1 MVLILDRETLKSILT
16 MKDTIEAVEE
26 AFKYF
31 GLGKVKMPLRP
42 TIKVDEYNGLILYMP
57 AYIGGMNAL
66 AVKVVSVY
74 PDNPTKYGKPT
85 VLGTVLL
92 NDPKTGDL
100 LAILEGGFI
109 TAMRTGA
116 VSGVATKYLARKNSK
131 IVGVFGAGV
140 QARTQLMAICEVR
153 PIEEARVYDV
163 DRRVAEKYAE
173 EMSEKLGITVKVA
186 DKAVD
191 AVKGCDIIVT
201 ATTSKVPVF
210 KGEWLEAGTHV
221 NGIGSHTPDAREL
234 DSITV
239 KKAKIVVDSYEA
251 CFKEAGD
258 IIIPINEGVIT
269 REHIYAELGEIV
281 TGKKP
286 GRISDDEITVFKS
299 VGLAIQDASTALK
312 AFQIALERK
321 AGKTI
326 TL

>member
-1 MVLILDRETLKSILT
+1 MVFVLDRETLKSILT
-16 MKDTIEAVEE
+16 MKDTVEAVEE

-31 GLGKVKMPLRP
+31 GLSKVKMPMRP
-42 TIKVDEYNGLILYMP
+42 AIKVEEYNGLILYMP

-92 NDPKTGDL
+92 NDPETGDL
-100 LAILEGGFI
+100 LAIMEGGFI

-116 VSGVATKYLARKNSK
+116 VSGVATKYLARNDSK
-131 IVGVFGAGV
+131 VVGIFGAGI
-140 QARTQLMAICEVR
+140 QARTQLMAVCEVR
-153 PIEEARVYDV
+153 PIEEAKVYDI
-163 DRRVAEKYAE
+163 DKRAAKNYAE
-173 EMSEKLGITVKVA
+173 EMSKKLGVDVMVVGE
-186 DKAVD
+186 AVD

-201 ATTSKVPVF
+201 ATTSKTPVF
-210 KGEWLEAGTHV
+210 KGEWLRAGTHI
-221 NGIGSHTPDAREL
+221 NGIGSHTPNAREL
-234 DSITV
+234 DSTTIKRSKV
-239 KKAKIVVDSYEA
+239 IVDSYEA
-251 CFKEAGD
+251 CFNEAGD
-258 IIIPINEGVIT
+258 IIIPLNEGTIT

-286 GRISDDEITVFKS
+286 GRTSDDEITLFKS

-312 AFQIALERK
+312 AFQIALK
-321 AGKTI
+321 QSVGKTI